1 MLEAALEFGQPWLFA
16 LLPLPLIIVW
26 LVPPYRETRT
36 ALRAPFFKTIQTLT
50 GSEGH
55 PGAVI
60 RARSLMRRIALWLVW
75 ALLVTALSSP
85 RLVGEPEMIV
95 KEGRDFLVAV
105 DLSGSMQT
113 NDFVNSDGDRITRL
127 EAVRSVFVQ
136 FLSRREGD
144 RVGLI
149 VFGSEAYLDAPL
161 TTDLDGITAALRET
175 EIGLAGQETAIGNA
189 IGLSLQL
196 FEADS
201 VESRV
206 LLLIT
211 DGVDSGSELTPS
223 QAARAAVRDSITI
236 YTIGVGQAG
245 IGGAD
250 LDEDALRDIANLTGG
265 EYFNGNDNDAL
276 VRITQQLDELE
287 PVEFEEASNPPVA
300 LLYHWPLGLLIII
313 VLVQQFVFS
322 VGSKRVQT

>member
-60 RARSLMRRIALWLVW
+60 RARSLLRRIALWLVW

-287 PVEFEEASNPPVA
+287 PVEFEEASNPPVE